1 MDDIDMNIMVERLN
15 NLKIL
20 KNAYQEIL
28 KLDKMLTDNDIPH
41 TLRRS
46 WDGWQVWY
54 PSPDLKEC
62 IADVIEFTGSY
73 GAEDDLCEM
82 MGLLT
87 PEEQMKGN
95 TVVGYLTAEEICKRM
110 TQHYCGKKKS
120 NG

>member
-1 MDDIDMNIMVERLN
+1 MDDIDMNVMVERLN

-41 TLRRS
+41 TLFRS
-46 WDGWQVWY
+46 WDGWQVCY
-54 PSPDLKEC
+54 PSPNLKEC

-73 GAEDDLCEM
+73 GAKDDLCEM

-120 NG
+120 NE